1 MSVCSSV
8 AFFVL
13 SVFNKHN
20 IIIQNRFTSYVYLQD
35 VLYFTDTAED
45 GVEEDGVSFDTTG
58 VGDVEIVILLIDDVS
73 INVSSVWVCEY
84 AVEVT
89 SVVVIVGVKNEV
101 DGTEIFVLVC
111 SDTEGDSTDV
121 VTIGVEDDTQV
132 HSLSEDKGMIFTCLF
147 IDLMV
152 MRM

>member
-45 GVEEDGVSFDTTG
+45 GVEEDGVSFDTIG
-58 VGDVEIVILLIDDVS
+58 VSDVEIVILLIIDVS

-89 SVVVIVGVKNEV
+89 SVAVVVCIENEV
-101 DGTEIFVLVC
+101 DGTEISVLVC
-111 SDTEGDSTDV
+111 CDAEGDSTDV
-121 VTIGVEDDTQV
+121 VTVGMEDDT
-132 HSLSEDKGMIFTCLF
+132 
-147 IDLMV
+147 
-152 MRM
+152 

>member
-1 MSVCSSV
+1 ML
-8 AFFVL
+8 AL
-13 SVFNKHN
+13 TY
-20 IIIQNRFTSYVYLQD
+20 Q
-35 VLYFTDTAED
+35 A
-45 GVEEDGVSFDTTG
+45 
-58 VGDVEIVILLIDDVS
+58 
-73 INVSSVWVCEY
+73 SVWVCEY